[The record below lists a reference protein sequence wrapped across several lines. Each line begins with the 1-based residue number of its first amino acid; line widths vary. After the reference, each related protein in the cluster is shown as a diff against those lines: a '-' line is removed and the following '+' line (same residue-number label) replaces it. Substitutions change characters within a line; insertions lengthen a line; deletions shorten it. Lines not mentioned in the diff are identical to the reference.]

1 MWLGSYNPDT
11 QSNPTQLRVGKEIL
25 ELDHSPEEILALI
38 EKSGGAE
45 YESPEELRG
54 VETMLRIATSTPE
67 GRDRVERALLGVIDG
82 APAIEEIPDSSVV
95 AMFVDMAR
103 RNGSAEKIAAF
114 YYDEGLAE
122 EACGVAA
129 ALEVLGLEAL
139 LEEDGNED
147 V

>member
-1 MWLGSYNPDT
+1 MDRRNEWDEKL
-11 QSNPTQLRVGKEIL
+11 
-25 ELDHSPEEILALI
+25 PEVKGE
-38 EKSGGAE
+38 
-45 YESPEELRG
+45 
-54 VETMLRIATSTPE
+54 
-67 GRDRVERALLGVIDG
+67 VERALLGVIDG

-103 RNGSAEKIAAF
+103 RNGLAEKI
-114 YYDEGLAE
+114 
-122 EACGVAA
+122 GVAA